1 MKITEARQGFKGTPP
16 CPSLQL
22 RPRTHRWRLTG
33 GAVDLAS
40 RIVGLHLHG
49 SHGDVILLGH
59 LSSSSTINIRYKYIC
74 MIYVYMKF
82 RSVSYANPFATLCS
96 MHFPKTYCKNFTF
109 FSARVFFFFSVFCF
123 RFTVFFFLAFSR
135 LLHLHWNFV
144 LYQKRTNSDEKVKGV
159 QFIRVGT
166 IQFDTLC
173 GLVWFS

>member
-123 RFTVFFFLAFSR
+123 RFTVFFFFSFFSLAPLTLKFC
-135 LLHLHWNFV
+135 FV
-144 LYQKRTNSDEKVKGV
+144 SETNEQRRKSKRSSIYTCWYDSVRYV
-159 QFIRVGT
+159 VWF
-166 IQFDTLC
+166 
-173 GLVWFS
+173 GLV